1 MSILELNQVSYSYEK
16 KEIKY
21 CLISVIPLK
30 RKALC
35 DYREI
40 GGREDRTSL
49 PDLRACDSDFRE
61 YPAKRKGYLFFKP
74 V

>member
-1 MSILELNQVSYSYEK
+1 M
-16 KEIKY
+16 
-21 CLISVIPLK
+21 
-30 RKALC
+30 KALC

-40 GGREDRTSL
+40 GGREDHTSL

>member
-16 KEIKY
+16 KEIRY

-30 RKALC
+30 KESFMRSP
-35 DYREI
+35 
-40 GGREDRTSL
+40 GDRGHTSL
-49 PDLRACDSDFRE
+49 PDLRACHSDFRE
-61 YPAKRKGYLFFKP
+61 YPAERKGYLFFKP